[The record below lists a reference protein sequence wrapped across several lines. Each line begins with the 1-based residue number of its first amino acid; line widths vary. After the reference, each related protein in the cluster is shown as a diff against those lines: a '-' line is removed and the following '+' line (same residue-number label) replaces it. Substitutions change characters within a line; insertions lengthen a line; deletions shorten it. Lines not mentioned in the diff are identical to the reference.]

1 MTAETSLRRR
11 ALLALGAATSMPAA
25 LRLALAQ
32 SAAAQGMRNTRGEV
46 RVNGNPAV
54 EGSPVLPG
62 DTIETGRRGYAT
74 FVVGGDAF
82 LVRANSRAELIGSG
96 GLLDAMRLVAG
107 GLLSVF
113 GSGRTRRLVT
123 ATASIGIRGTGAYLE
138 AEPGRTYFCLCYGT
152 ADVAAAAGG
161 AQETVTTTHHES
173 PRYIYGDGRSRAITP
188 AYMSNHADSELMLLE
203 SLVGRSPPTEFMM
216 GGGRY

>member
-1 MTAETSLRRR
+1 MDRTRRS
-11 ALLALGAATSMPAA
+11 ALLALAATMGMPAT

-32 SAAAQGMRNTRGEV
+32 SSAAQGLRNTRGEV
-46 RVNGNPAV
+46 RVNGKPAE

-74 FVVGGDAF
+74 FVVAEDAF
-82 LVRANSRAELIGSG
+82 LARANTRAEVIGSG
-96 GLLDAMRLVAG
+96 GLLAAMRLVAG

-113 GSGRTRRLVT
+113 GSGRNRRLVT

-152 ADVAAAAGG
+152 ADVAATTGG

-173 PRYIYGDGRSRAITP
+173 PRYIYGDGRSRAIVP
-188 AYMSNHADSELMLLE
+188 AYMSNHTDSELMLLE
-203 SLVGRSPPTEFMM
+203 SLVGRFPPTEFMM

>member
-1 MTAETSLRRR
+1 MDPTRRR
-11 ALLALGAATSMPAA
+11 ALLALGAAMGMPAA

-32 SAAAQGMRNTRGEV
+32 SSAAQGMRNTRGEV
-46 RVNGNPAV
+46 RVNGKPAE

-74 FVVGGDAF
+74 FVVGDDAF
-82 LVRANSRAELIGSG
+82 LIRASSRTELIGTG
-96 GLLDAMRLVAG
+96 ALLAALRLAAG

-113 GSGRTRRLVT
+113 GSGRNRRLVT

-138 AEPGRTYFCLCYGT
+138 AEPARTYFCLCYGT
-152 ADVAAAAGG
+152 ADVAATTGG
-161 AQETVTTTHHES
+161 AQETVETTHHES

-188 AYMSNHADSELMLLE
+188 AYMSNHADAELMMLE
-203 SLVGRSPPTEFMM
+203 SLVGRTPPIEFMM
-216 GGGRY
+216 SGGRY